1 MYFPFKKL
9 SLSSDDDIGNNDDD
23 SDTDFIPVK
32 RSAPSK
38 TKLSSF
44 EKKVDSDSE
53 NSEVERTKALIKKLT
68 PVKQTTISASFEKKK
83 SGENDGK
90 QAKMQKA
97 GRKRKPLYRITD
109 DESDED
115 NNEPSSKKVCH
126 SSTSNIYARG
136 HSKCTYTQ

>member
-9 SLSSDDDIGNNDDD
+9 SLSSDDDIDNNDDD

-68 PVKQTTISASFEKKK
+68 PVKQTTISASFEKK
-83 SGENDGK
+83 SGENDRK
-90 QAKMQKA
+90 QGKMQKA

-126 SSTSNIYARG
+126 CSTSNIYARG